1 MTVALAHGHPPTEA
15 RALSTYWLE
24 LLAAYD
30 ATHL

>member
-1 MTVALAHGHPPTEA
+1 MTVALAHGHTPAEA
-15 RALSTYWLE
+15 RTLSTFWLE